1 MRKKSKY
8 KPRAI
13 LANPL
18 GYVLESMTPVAK
30 HDSFM
35 IDLKIKN
42 HGAMAAV
49 MQGKGT
55 RQDID
60 LLIQMLNITEALYR
74 LGFGTEYK
82 DVVREGLAALREM
95 ATRGAPTNRFILRA
109 SEIKALNDA
118 MELHDAQMEVITIK
132 DMERAIKLVYEEIR
146 NKRATTIKG
155 IHHD

>member
-42 HGAMAAV
+42 HGAMTSV

-55 RQDID
+55 RQDVD
-60 LLIQMLNITEALYR
+60 ALIQMLNVTEALYR

-82 DVVREGLAALREM
+82 DVVNAGLIALREL
-95 ATRGAPTNRFILRA
+95 AARGAPTNKFILRA
-109 SEIKALNDA
+109 SEIKALNEA
-118 MELHDAQMEVITIK
+118 MELHDAQMEVITIR
-132 DMERAIKLVYEEIR
+132 DMEKAIKIVYEEIR
-146 NKRATTIKG
+146 NKKAIPIKG
-155 IHHD
+155 VHYE

>member
-13 LANPL
+13 LANPM

-42 HGAMAAV
+42 HGAMTSV

-60 LLIQMLNITEALYR
+60 ALIQMLNITEALYR
-74 LGFGTEYK
+74 LGFGSEYK
-82 DVVREGLAALREM
+82 EVIAEGLEALREV
-95 ATRGAPTNRFILRA
+95 AGRGAATGRFIMRA
-109 SEIKALNDA
+109 SEIKAMNEA

-132 DMERAIKLVYEEIR
+132 DMENAIKVVHEEIR
-146 NKRATTIKG
+146 SKRATPIKG
-155 IHHD
+155 AHSA